1 MENST
6 CFKCALFF
14 ADLETLVD
22 GKVVALYELHQ
33 LRPELFFAEKFNKI
47 EKNRNETVV
56 RLVVDGYNAVVV
68 LCDDL
73 RFVKTDHRVQETK
86 REVLLVRKSTYNFL
100 EI

>member
-6 CFKCALFF
+6 CFECALFF

-33 LRPELFFAEKFNKI
+33 LRSELLLAEKFNKI

-73 RFVKTDHRVQETK
+73 RFV
-86 REVLLVRKSTYNFL
+86 
-100 EI
+100 